1 VATDDPVELA
11 HRLVQISSADHS
23 VDSESGSGE
32 RAVAHYIAAW
42 LEHRD
47 LEYHWIEPTQ
57 GCHRL
62 VGVGGGSDGGK
73 SVLLNGHSDTI
84 T

>member
-47 LEYHWIEPTQ
+47 LEYH
-57 GCHRL
+57 
-62 VGVGGGSDGGK
+62 
-73 SVLLNGHSDTI
+73 
-84 T
+84 